1 MRSSTVISLLDVGMF
16 VQRELALY
24 QARKR
29 NPRNPESALD
39 AKWKSWDSGPLL
51 EALLKD
57 VFDNTC
63 EEHPSEYLVAAKALL
78 QNSGMNHN
86 AAHHLCNRAFDMI
99 VDYIGAVLP
108 HLKLSDTSTKAYAN
122 LTGSWDVVV
131 TEFPDYM
138 GVIDSIPMEDLIHA
152 PVRL

>member
-29 NPRNPESALD
+29 NPRNPEAALD
-39 AKWKSWDSGPLL
+39 PNWRSYDSGPLL

-63 EEHPSEYLVAAKALL
+63 EEHPSEYLVTAKALL

-86 AAHHLCNRAFDMI
+86 AAHQLCNRAFDMI

-108 HLKLSDTSTKAYAN
+108 HLKLSDTSTEAYAD
-122 LTGSWDVVV
+122 LTGTWDVVV
-131 TEFPDYM
+131 TEFRARPVDPVY
-138 GVIDSIPMEDLIHA
+138 E